1 MKNLDRERKMH
12 EIQSRNNQLILKK
25 ENNARCIASSEDQNA
40 ISNVCVAHKDA
51 KKSLQF
57 FMYLEQN
64 FSSLLTT
71 SANICI
77 SVI

>member
-1 MKNLDRERKMH
+1 MKNLNRERKMH
-12 EIQSRNNQLILKK
+12 ENQSRNNQLMNLKK
-25 ENNARCIASSEDQNA
+25 EDNASREDQNT
-40 ISNVCVAHKDA
+40 ISNVCVARKDA